1 LSEWWWWSRI
11 IMPEFEDERE
21 REKRVSERVDLWRER
36 EHVNP
41 TGREVISSQ

>member
-1 LSEWWWWSRI
+1 LVEWWSRI
-11 IMPEFEDERE
+11 IMPEFEAERE
-21 REKRVSERVDLWRER
+21 RESERVDLWRER